1 MYESCIYMREQNKRR
16 NHLNEL
22 IQLFLSEM
30 NQTTDFTASNH
41 LSSPIQSIV
50 IPGSQQVTEA
60 AHILQKQGF
69 DVRPMR
75 PPTVAKGQE
84 RLRIILHSHN
94 SKAEVLSLVSSIKR
108 IKAKFGII

>member
-1 MYESCIYMREQNKRR
+1 MREQDERR

-22 IQLFLSEM
+22 IQLFVSEM
-30 NQTTDFTASNH
+30 NQTMDFTTGNH
-41 LSSPIQSIV
+41 LHSPIQSIV
-50 IPGSQQVTEA
+50 IPGSQQVSEA